1 MRGLSRG
8 KRALA
13 APRGLAEHRAA
24 SRECAM
30 AGTVLDLDTLL
41 AALPEGDGAGVDL
54 REDWSPGSPYQKL
67 RDARSEARVEE
78 RQRDAEGETDLPPAD
93 GWRVVRQVAEQAI
106 GAKSK
111 DFEVAAWLAE
121 ALLRLE
127 GLPGLTDASK
137 LLAGLL
143 EHYWDNGFP
152 QPDEDG
158 YEGRSAPLG
167 GLSGAD
173 FDGTLVQPL
182 RRAALFRRQDG
193 TMLPLYVYEQSLE
206 VSGLADA
213 ARKEARWEAGV
224 PKLEQ
229 LQAEARL
236 DINRLRG
243 TARAAR
249 AAREA
254 WAEFETQLDVRLGR
268 DAPSTRRVAE
278 VLDRLAEVADTLAG
292 GPEATDAAPMGTAG
306 ESAEGG
312 AVAAGGGGGGFSV
325 AGAIA
330 NREEALRQL
339 ERIAEFFRKTEP
351 HSPLAFTLTDA
362 ARRGR
367 MPLPELLAEVLTDE
381 TARTAMLTALGIRP
395 PNPEEQQY

>member
-1 MRGLSRG
+1 
-8 KRALA
+8 
-13 APRGLAEHRAA
+13 
-24 SRECAM
+24 M

-78 RQRDAEGETDLPPAD
+78 RQRDAEGETGLPPAD
-93 GWRVVRQVAEQAI
+93 GWRTVRQVAEQAI
-106 GAKSK
+106 GTKSK

-127 GLPGLTDASK
+127 GLPGLTDSAK

-143 EHYWDNGFP
+143 EHYWDAGFP
-152 QPDEDG
+152 RPDEDG

-167 GLSGAD
+167 GLAGAD

-193 TMLPLYVYEQSLE
+193 TMLPLYLYEQSVE
-206 VSGLADA
+206 VAGLADA
-213 ARKEARWEAGV
+213 ARKEARWSAGV
-224 PKLEQ
+224 PRLEQ
-229 LQAEARL
+229 VEAEARL

-243 TARAAR
+243 AARAAR

-254 WAEFETQLDVRLGR
+254 WAAFESQLLVRLGR

-278 VLDRLAEVADTLAG
+278 VLDRLAEVAERLAG
-292 GPEATDAAPMGTAG
+292 GPEEGAAAPAETSGDAA
-306 ESAEGG
+306 EG
-312 AVAAGGGGGGFSV
+312 AAAGGGGGGGGGGLSV

-351 HSPLAFTLTDA
+351 HSPLAYTLADA

-367 MPLPELLAEVLTDE
+367 LPLPELLAEVLGDE
-381 TARTAMLTALGIRP
+381 AARTAMLTALGIRP
-395 PNPEEQQY
+395 SSPEEQQY

>member
-1 MRGLSRG
+1 
-8 KRALA
+8 
-13 APRGLAEHRAA
+13 
-24 SRECAM
+24 M

-41 AALPEGDGAGVDL
+41 AALPDGDGAGVDL

-78 RQRDAEGETDLPPAD
+78 RQRDAEGETGLPPAD

-143 EHYWDNGFP
+143 EHYWDAGFP
-152 QPDEDG
+152 RPDEDG
-158 YEGRSAPLG
+158 FEGRVAPLG
-167 GLSGAD
+167 GLAGAD

-193 TMLPLYVYEQSLE
+193 TMLPLYVYEQSAE
-206 VSGLADA
+206 VAGLADA

-224 PKLEQ
+224 PELEQ
-229 LQAEARL
+229 VQAEARL
-236 DINRLRG
+236 DLNRLRG

-254 WAEFETQLDVRLGR
+254 WAEFETQLDARLGR

-278 VLDRLAEVADTLAG
+278 VLDRLATVADTLAG
-292 GPEATDAAPMGTAG
+292 GPEAVDAAPFDAAG
-306 ESAEGG
+306 APAEGG
-312 AVAAGGGGGGFSV
+312 GGAAGGGGGFSV

-367 MPLPELLAEVLTDE
+367 MSLPDLLAEVLTDE

-395 PNPEEQQY
+395 PNPDEQQY

>member
-1 MRGLSRG
+1 
-8 KRALA
+8 
-13 APRGLAEHRAA
+13 
-24 SRECAM
+24 M

-41 AALPEGDGAGVDL
+41 AALPDGDGAGVDL

-78 RQRDAEGETDLPPAD
+78 RQRDAEGEVDLPPAE
-93 GWRVVRQVAEQAI
+93 GWRTVRQVAEQAL
-106 GAKSK
+106 GQKSK
-111 DFEVAAWLAE
+111 DFEIAAWLAE
-121 ALLRLE
+121 ALLRIE
-127 GLPGLTDASK
+127 GLPGLTDAAN
-137 LLAGLL
+137 LLAGML
-143 EHYWDNGFP
+143 ERYWDSGFP
-152 QPDEDG
+152 RPDEDG
-158 YEGRSAPLG
+158 FEGRIAPLG

-182 RRAALFRRQDG
+182 RRAPLFRRQDG
-193 TMLPLYVYEQSLE
+193 TMLPLYVYEQAVE
-206 VSGLADA
+206 VAGLADA
-213 ARKEARWEAGV
+213 ARKAARWEAGV

-229 LQAEARL
+229 LEAEARL

-243 TARAAR
+243 VARAAR

-254 WAEFETQLDVRLGR
+254 WAAFEAQLEARLGR

-278 VLDRLAEVADTLAG
+278 VLDRLGAVAETLAG
-292 GPEATDAAPMGTAG
+292 GPEAGAAAAPGAAG
-306 ESAEGG
+306 DASA
-312 AVAAGGGGGGFSV
+312 AAGGVAAGGGGFSV

-351 HSPLAFTLTDA
+351 HSPLAYTLTDA

-367 MPLPELLAEVLTDE
+367 LSLPELLAEVLADE
-381 TARTAMLTALGIRP
+381 AARTAMLTALGIRP
-395 PNPEEQQY
+395 ANPEEQQM

>member
-1 MRGLSRG
+1 M
-8 KRALA
+8 
-13 APRGLAEHRAA
+13 A
-24 SRECAM
+24 S
-30 AGTVLDLDTLL
+30 GILDLDTLL
-41 AALPEGDGAGVDL
+41 AALPDGDGAGVDL

-67 RDARSEARVEE
+67 RDARSEARAEE
-78 RQRDAEGETDLPPAD
+78 RQRDASGETDLPPPE

-106 GAKSK
+106 AGKSK

-127 GLPGLTDASK
+127 GLPGLTEAAR

-152 QPDEDG
+152 RPDEDG
-158 YEGRSAPLG
+158 YEGRIAPLG
-167 GLSGAD
+167 GLSGGD

-182 RRAALFRRQDG
+182 RRAPLFRRQDG
-193 TMLPLYVYEQSLE
+193 TMLPLYIYEQSLE
-206 VSGLADA
+206 VAGLADQ

-229 LQAEARL
+229 LEAEARL

-254 WAEFETQLDVRLGR
+254 WAAFEAQLDARLGR

-278 VLDRLAEVADTLAG
+278 LLDRLAAVAEKLAG
-292 GPEATDAAPMGTAG
+292 GPEQGDAAGG
-306 ESAEGG
+306 EPAAVGADGG
-312 AVAAGGGGGGFSV
+312 AAGGAAAGGGGGFSV

-351 HSPLAFTLTDA
+351 HSPLAYTLADA

-367 MPLPELLAEVLTDE
+367 LPLPELLAEVLTDE

-395 PNPEEQQY
+395 TNPDEQQY

>member
-1 MRGLSRG
+1 
-8 KRALA
+8 
-13 APRGLAEHRAA
+13 
-24 SRECAM
+24 M

-41 AALPEGDGAGVDL
+41 AALPDGDGAGVDL
-54 REDWSPGSPYQKL
+54 REDWSPGSPYQRL
-67 RDARSEARVEE
+67 RDARSEARAEE
-78 RQRDAEGETDLPPAD
+78 RQRDAEGETDLPPAE
-93 GWRVVRQVAEQAI
+93 GWRTVRQVAEQAI
-106 GAKSK
+106 GSTSK

-127 GLPGLTDASK
+127 GLPGLTDAAK

-143 EHYWDNGFP
+143 EQYWDTGFP
-152 QPDEDG
+152 RPDEDG
-158 YEGRSAPLG
+158 YEGRIAPLG

-182 RRAALFRRQDG
+182 RRAPLFRRQDG
-193 TMLPLYVYEQSLE
+193 TLLPLYVYEQAAE
-206 VSGLADA
+206 TAGLADA
-213 ARKEARWEAGV
+213 AKREARYEAGV

-229 LQAEARL
+229 LEAEARL
-236 DINRLRG
+236 DVNRLRG
-243 TARAAR
+243 TVRAAR

-254 WAEFETQLDVRLGR
+254 WAAFEAQLEARLGR

-278 VLDRLAEVADTLAG
+278 VLERLAAVAEKLAG
-292 GPEATDAAPMGTAG
+292 GPEADEAAAFDPGATA
-306 ESAEGG
+306 AEGG
-312 AVAAGGGGGGFSV
+312 VPTGGGGFSV

-351 HSPLAFTLTDA
+351 HSPLAYTLTDA

-367 MPLPELLAEVLTDE
+367 LPLPELLAEVLTDE

-395 PNPEEQQY
+395 ANPEEQQY